1 MAHIT
6 NVAVSKFA
14 AQDSKTYGA
23 LFLVSFVFLLVI
35 ALTAQA
41 LFLEWRKWLPG
52 AEGEKSLIKG
62 VQSGVYTFMSH
73 LN

>member
-6 NVAVSKFA
+6 HVAGSKFA
-14 AQDSKTYGA
+14 PQDSKTYGA

-35 ALTAQA
+35 ALTAQV
-41 LFLEWRKWLPG
+41 LFLEWRTWLPG

-62 VQSGVYTFMSH
+62 VKSGVYTFMSH